1 MTDSNSNSDM
11 LSQELILEFTAEIR
25 DLTDAVEPDF
35 LEMEKSGGNVSSEL
49 INRAFRAIHSI
60 KGSAG
65 FAGFHALRELSHALE
80 NVLVRLREGEMFLD
94 ADKTDAMLA
103 GMDKIRVMVNDI
115 HASHEVPYTEE
126 LNRLSAVM
134 KGEETEPEP
143 ENAAVK
149 VVERSRNKSDNTRL
163 RLKAG
168 MGDEACL
175 FEVAREKVSAAV
187 SEGMYVFALRVYG
200 LTDMEDKGRSPE
212 AFMSSLEETGRCL
225 AADAGHE
232 PDRGEV
238 YRFLFGT
245 ILELELVSQFFDIP
259 KHQICLFDRAELIAA
274 MSENAEQEQKCNFCT
289 PEPDEFLPEQE
300 ECKNDRILLTQFA
313 EPHPSSLPEK
323 TTDTLLTSVRLSLS
337 KSHSSLLT
345 SAETIR
351 VSVELIDKLM
361 NLVGEMVLGRN
372 QLHCAIA
379 KFIDEN
385 PHLNPLVQNLNVVI
399 SEVQENIMQM
409 RMQPVGNVL
418 NKIPR
423 IVRDLAR
430 QMSKEADLTIEGGTV
445 ELDKSV
451 MEELSNPLTHIVR
464 NCVDHGIELPEE
476 RIKAGKPRCGQ
487 IHIRAFHEGGQVHI
501 TVKDDGR
508 GIDAEKVAEKAITRG
523 FLTYNQVQRMN
534 ENEKLNLIFLPG
546 LSTAEAVT
554 EISGRGVGM
563 DVVKTNIGRIGG
575 HIEIRSIEGQGATVH
590 IIIPLTLAIIPSL
603 IVGVGT
609 CQFAIPQIN
618 VQELVCVKA
627 GDPYNKIEKVGESE
641 VIRLRDRLLPIL
653 SLSKVLDIEPT
664 FIHPDTG
671 EELPDRR
678 RRLADR
684 RKRLPRRRPEQK
696 NLFGHLFGQAAAD
709 TEDITERRL
718 ERFDRRRSPHSDIY
732 IVVLK
737 VGGYAFGLHVNYLF
751 DNEEI
756 VVKPLSDHIK
766 DCKCFAGATIMGDG
780 RVAMIL
786 DAAGIAS
793 YAQLRFGELEAE
805 ERRRKETAARLE
817 NLSPSSLPAVQRH
830 ENQSIL
836 VFNNAAEEYF
846 ALPLMGISR
855 LDIIADPRGIERVG
869 GQEFITWRG
878 EGLPLI
884 RLEKLLPVCP
894 MPEDAK
900 ELYVIIPKTPGRS
913 PAGIL
918 VSRILDTIDI
928 EVSLK
933 KDANTARGFAGSL
946 IIGNRLIFFLDIGE
960 LLDLFEERIRT
971 MENAKLSPE
980 TYSYLNVSKRPDQ
993 AEKAVRQFAAGAELN
1008 PECRENK

>member
-1 MTDSNSNSDM
+1 MSDSSGEM
-11 LSQELILEFTAEIR
+11 LSQELIAEFTAEIM
-25 DLTDAVEPDF
+25 DLTDAAEPDF
-35 LEMEKSGGNVSSEL
+35 LEMEKSRGNVSPEL

-65 FAGFHALRELSHALE
+65 FAGFFALRELSHALE
-80 NVLVRLREGEMFLD
+80 NVLARLREGEMILD

-103 GMDKIRVMVNDI
+103 AMDKIRVMADDI
-115 HASHEVPYTEE
+115 HASNEVPYNDE
-126 LNRLSAVM
+126 LNRLNSVM
-134 KGEETEPEP
+134 NVKKTESDEAGPQVPDDAPETE
-143 ENAAVK
+143 NCAV
-149 VVERSRNKSDNTRL
+149 ESDDTRL
-163 RLKAG
+163 RLKSG
-168 MGDEACL
+168 MGSEAFL
-175 FEVAREKVSAAV
+175 FEVAKETVKAAV
-187 SEGMYVFALRVYG
+187 SDGMYVFGLRVYASA
-200 LTDMEDKGRSPE
+200 DMENKGRSPE
-212 AFMSSLEETGRCL
+212 AFITSLEETGISLSR
-225 AADAGHE
+225 DIRHE
-232 PDRGEV
+232 TDRGEV
-238 YRFLFGT
+238 YHFLFGT

-259 KHQICLFDRAELIAA
+259 KNQIVMFDRAELIAA
-274 MSENAEQEQKCNFCT
+274 MSESADQEDCGYEIFT
-289 PEPDEFLPEQE
+289 DWRGTLPVEEQE
-300 ECKNDRILLTQFA
+300 EESHPVPTSQSSLLT
-313 EPHPSSLPEK
+313 PHSSFPTSQSSLLNPHSSFP
-323 TTDTLLTSVRLSLS
+323 TSQ
-337 KSHSSLLT
+337 SSLLT
-345 SAETIR
+345 SHSSFLTSHETIR

-372 QLHCAIA
+372 QLHRAIA

-430 QMSKEADLTIEGGTV
+430 QLSKEADLTIEGGSV

-451 MEELSNPLTHIVR
+451 MEGLSDPLTHIVR
-464 NCVDHGIELPEE
+464 NCADHGIELPEE

-508 GIDAEKVAEKAITRG
+508 GIDAEKVAEKAIARG

-534 ENEKLNLIFLPG
+534 ESEKLNLIFLPG
-546 LSTAEAVT
+546 LSTAETVT

-563 DVVKTNIGRIGG
+563 DVVKTNISRIGG
-575 HIEIRSIEGQGATVH
+575 HIEIRSIAGQGTTVH

-603 IVGVGT
+603 IVGVGK
-609 CQFAIPQIN
+609 CRFAIPQIN
-618 VQELVCVKA
+618 VQELVCIKA

-641 VIRLRDRLLPIL
+641 VIRLRDRLLPVL
-653 SLSKVLDIEPT
+653 SLSKILDIEAT

-678 RRLADR
+678 RRIADR

-696 NLFGHLFGQAAAD
+696 NLFAHLFGQATAD
-709 TEDITERRL
+709 SEDIADRRL
-718 ERFDRRRSPHSDIY
+718 EHSDRRRSPHSDIY

-786 DAAGIAS
+786 DAAGISS
-793 YAQLRFGELEAE
+793 YSQLRFGELEAE
-805 ERRRKETAARLE
+805 ERRRKEMTE
-817 NLSPSSLPAVQRH
+817 QQDISSLSVVRKH
-830 ENQSIL
+830 ENQAIL

-855 LDIIADPRGIERVG
+855 LDIADPKAIGRVG
-869 GQEFITWRG
+869 EQEFINWRG
-878 EGLPLI
+878 AGLPLI
-884 RLEKLLPVCP
+884 RLEKLLPVSP
-894 MPEDAK
+894 IPEDAK
-900 ELYVIIPKTPGRS
+900 ELFVIIPKTPDRS

-928 EVSLK
+928 EVSLN
-933 KDANTARGFAGSL
+933 KDAARPRGFAGSL
-946 IIGNRLIFFLDIGE
+946 IIADQLIFFLDIGE
-960 LLDLFEERIRT
+960 LLDLFEERIR
-971 MENAKLSPE
+971 MRENAKLSPE
-980 TYSYLNVSKRPDQ
+980 IS
-993 AEKAVRQFAAGAELN
+993 
-1008 PECRENK
+1008 